1 MVLKAEQISKKFSR
15 ISGNTNIFYAVQKTD
30 FVLPGGELTILE
42 GSSGSGKTTLLNMM
56 AGLLVPSEGKVT
68 LDEIDIYSMDD
79 KLLSKF
85 RNDRYGIIPQGQT
98 AVSTLTV
105 LENVMLPGSI
115 YGQDKGLMKK
125 AEQLLERMGILNLKS
140 VFPNELSG
148 GEMRRMSIA
157 RALIRDPEVIF
168 ADEPTSDLDDG
179 NTELV
184 FDILRAIA
192 GEGKAVMVVTHERNA
207 DKHADRMYRMN
218 GGYLKEV

>member
-1 MVLKAEQISKKFSR
+1 M
-15 ISGNTNIFYAVQKTD
+15 
-30 FVLPGGELTILE
+30 E

-85 RNDRYGIIPQGQT
+85 RNRYGIIPQGQT

-125 AEQLLERMGILNLKS
+125 AEQL
-140 VFPNELSG
+140 
-148 GEMRRMSIA
+148 
-157 RALIRDPEVIF
+157 
-168 ADEPTSDLDDG
+168 
-179 NTELV
+179 
-184 FDILRAIA
+184 
-192 GEGKAVMVVTHERNA
+192 
-207 DKHADRMYRMN
+207 
-218 GGYLKEV
+218 